1 MRMEPVSS
9 SQVAALGW
17 ENDVLVVR
25 FTTGAVYAYSN
36 VPYTVYQEVKNAP
49 SIGHALNECL
59 KYNENYPC
67 TKLTD

>member
-9 SQVAALGW
+9 SQVAALDW

-36 VPYTVYQEVKNAP
+36 VPYAVYQEVKNAP
-49 SIGHALNECL
+49 SIGHALNESL